1 MATAGV
7 RLLRNL
13 ASSVAV
19 LAVILFVA
27 FGLPAINRM
36 VPAGN
41 NQIGGRAYG
50 VGAGVTVVPPPDAR
64 IDPAST
70 RPGSDRGSVLFLL
83 GPVRYV
89 IVVTPFSGTVE
100 QAADKLRNK
109 ITGTRGYQVTDGE
122 HPYATAGGLTG
133 IQGCYSAPGRL
144 GRYAVLLS
152 DGRSIEVTVS
162 GTEGELA
169 AQMSSIEASIAS
181 IAQR

>member
-7 RLLRNL
+7 RLFRNL

-36 VPAGN
+36 VPAGHN
-41 NQIGGRAYG
+41 EIGGRAYG
-50 VGAGVTVVPPPDAR
+50 IGGGVTVVPPQDAK

-70 RPGSDRGSVLFLL
+70 RPGTDRGTVLFLL

-89 IVVTPFSGTVE
+89 IVVSPFGGSME
-100 QAADKLRNK
+100 QAAAKLRTK

-122 HPYATAGGLTG
+122 RPYTTAAGLTG
-133 IQGCYSAPGRL
+133 LQGCYSAPGRL
-144 GRYAVLLS
+144 GRYAVFLS

-162 GTEGELA
+162 GTEGQLA
-169 AQMSSIEASIAS
+169 GQMTQIEASIAS

>member
-1 MATAGV
+1 
-7 RLLRNL
+7 
-13 ASSVAV
+13 
-19 LAVILFVA
+19 
-27 FGLPAINRM
+27 M

-41 NQIGGRAYG
+41 DQIGGRAYG
-50 VGAGVTVVPPPDAR
+50 VGAGVTVVPPVDAR

-70 RPGSDRGSVLFLL
+70 RPGSDRGTVLFLL

-89 IVVTPFSGTVE
+89 IVVAPFEGSVQ
-100 QAADKLRNK
+100 QAAAKLRTK

-122 HPYATAGGLTG
+122 RSYTTSGGLTG

-144 GRYAVLLS
+144 GRYAVFLS

-162 GTEGELA
+162 GSEGELA
-169 AQMSSIEASIAS
+169 GQMARIEASIAS

>member
-1 MATAGV
+1 MASAGV

-13 ASSVAV
+13 ASSMAV

-41 NQIGGRAYG
+41 DQIGGRAYG
-50 VGAGVTVVPPPDAR
+50 IGAGVTVVPPQDAR
-64 IDPAST
+64 IDPTST
-70 RPGSDRGSVLFLL
+70 RPGSDRGTVLFLV

-89 IVVTPFSGTVE
+89 IVVSPFTGSVE
-100 QAADKLRNK
+100 QATAKLRSK
-109 ITGTRGYQVTDGE
+109 ITSTRGYQVTDGE
-122 HPYATAGGLTG
+122 HEYTTAAGLTG
-133 IQGCYSAPGRL
+133 IQGNYSAPGRL
-144 GRYAVLLS
+144 GRYAVFLS

-162 GTEGELA
+162 GTEGGLA
-169 AQMSSIEASIAS
+169 AQMTRIEASIAS